1 MRINLKKE
9 LKGDILDIGG
19 GGEGI
24 IGRLYTNHV
33 ISIDNR
39 QDELDEVPDFCKKVL
54 MDATDLKFKENSFEV
69 VTFFYSLMYMNK
81 ESKKKAIFE
90 AFRVLKKVVFY
101 VYGM

>member
-24 IGRLYTNHV
+24 IGRLYTNQV

-39 QDELDEVPDFCKKVL
+39 KEELD
-54 MDATDLKFKENSFEV
+54 
-69 VTFFYSLMYMNK
+69 
-81 ESKKKAIFE
+81 
-90 AFRVLKKVVFY
+90 
-101 VYGM
+101 